1 VRWFP
6 EKEQKMRDPGS
17 QKMTR
22 RTRPHLALVR
32 PSPVLI
38 TESKDEFSRLHDALK
53 NEFKPHGPVE
63 EFKVDEIAALMWEII
78 RYRRAK
84 TTVINSA
91 YRDALERLLKRV
103 CRQPGQSVLD
113 ILEDVEELAHQWF
126 GNDQSAKQLILEKFA
141 YFDLDEHA
149 VEAEAMRIMAPD
161 LEKFDR
167 VLASREWRLDKA
179 LRSFAEFRAVL
190 GRDLRAT
197 AERVIDGEVLALGNA
212 SNKRPPAAA

>member
-63 EFKVDEIAALMWEII
+63 EFKVDEIAALMWDII

>member
-1 VRWFP
+1 
-6 EKEQKMRDPGS
+6 
-17 QKMTR
+17 
-22 RTRPHLALVR
+22 L
-32 PSPVLI
+32 
-38 TESKDEFSRLHDALK
+38 ESL
-53 NEFKPHGPVE
+53 
-63 EFKVDEIAALMWEII
+63 
-78 RYRRAK
+78 
-84 TTVINSA
+84 
-91 YRDALERLLKRV
+91 LERV
-103 CRQPGQSVLD
+103 CRQPGEFVLD
-113 ILEDVEELAHQWF
+113 IKEDAEELAHQWF

-167 VLASREWRLDKA
+167 MLASLEWRLDKA

-197 AERVIDGEVLALGNA
+197 AERVIDCEVLALGSA

>member
-1 VRWFP
+1 
-6 EKEQKMRDPGS
+6 MRDPGS

-22 RTRPHLALVR
+22 RTRPHLALAR

-38 TESKDEFSRLHDALK
+38 TESKDEFSRRHQTLK
-53 NEFKPHGPVE
+53 DEIKPHGAIE
-63 EFKVDEIAALMWEII
+63 EFRVDEIAALMWEIR

-84 TTVINSA
+84 TALINSA
-91 YRDALERLLKRV
+91 FRRALESLLERV
-103 CRQPGQSVLD
+103 CRQPGESVYD
-113 ILEDVEELAHQWF
+113 IEEDVEELAHQWF
-126 GNDQSAKQLILEKFA
+126 GDDQSAKQLILEKFA

-161 LEKFDR
+161 LENFDR
-167 VLASREWRLDKA
+167 ALTSRERRLDKA
-179 LRSFAEFRAVL
+179 LVSFAEFRAVFGL
-190 GRDLRAT
+190 DLRAT